1 MGKFLSMPEALR
13 PLKVFLCHASADKP
27 RVHELYRRL
36 AAEGWIDPWLD
47 AAKLLPGQHW
57 SMVIKEA
64 LAEADSVIIF
74 ISNHS
79 INREGFSQRELN
91 LAWDLSLEKPRRAIY
106 LIPLRLE
113 ACDVPYELRERQWA
127 DYFGEKQEDTYQA
140 LLKSLKLRCAQK
152 ISIEVDEIARNSEEK
167 IVHEQITYKPTEKSV
182 KSGVE
187 HGFPDLLRSL
197 AKYLRSLPSVSKA
210 SVRIIIIMAIISLAG
225 VLCGT
230 VWLNPF
236 YRNLLLAQFAPVQ
249 NTPALSVS
257 TPRPTNTLAPVV
269 SSAPSAT
276 GSPSTFPAVP
286 ISTFS
291 STNNLSETIV
301 PVPLVTETVNPSAEP
316 TVSKG
321 TPHGGGAGEIAF
333 AAVIDNVAQ
342 IFMSNSDGTNLHQL
356 THDLNGACS
365 FDWSPDGKQIVFVS
379 PCTERTS
386 QYPNSALYV
395 LDVETGAISML
406 FSTPAGDF
414 EPAWSPDGTKI
425 AFTSMRDGSMQIY
438 ILDKSSSNIS
448 RLTSPDN
455 NIQSRYPAWS
465 PDGTKIAYTVRRIGM
480 LQIWSMD
487 ADGNNK
493 QQLTQPGG
501 ASISDYLP
509 AWSPDG
515 KYLLFSE
522 TNADL
527 TAPSSLMQLILG
539 DKVAKLVPV
548 QPPVVD
554 ADFSPDGQWI
564 AYETSD
570 TKNQDIFIYHLLSVS
585 PPQRL
590 TTAGKI
596 YFDPVWR
603 PVK

>member
-1 MGKFLSMPEALR
+1 MGKFPSMPESPR
-13 PLKVFLCHASADKP
+13 PLKVFLCHASADKL

-152 ISIEVDEIARNSEEK
+152 FSIEVDEIARNPEEK

-187 HGFPDLLRSL
+187 HRFPDLLRSL
-197 AKYLRSLPSVSKA
+197 AQYLRSLPGVSKA
-210 SVRIIIIMAIISLAG
+210 SVRIIIIIAIINLAG

-236 YRNLLLAQFAPVQ
+236 YRSLLLAQFAPAK
-249 NTPALSVS
+249 NPPALSVS
-257 TPRPTNTLAPVV
+257 TPRPTNTMAPGV

-276 GSPSTFPAVP
+276 ESPSTFPAVP
-286 ISTFS
+286 VSTFS

-301 PVPLVTETVNPSAEP
+301 PIPLITETVNPSVEP

-333 AAVIDNVAQ
+333 ASVVDYVAQ
-342 IFMSNSDGTNLHQL
+342 IFISNPDGANIRQL
-356 THDLNGACS
+356 THDLNGACN
-365 FDWSPDGKQIVFVS
+365 FDWSSDGKQIVFVS

-386 QYPNSALYV
+386 QYPSSGLYL
-395 LDVETGAISML
+395 LDVESGATSML
-406 FSTPAGDF
+406 FSAPKGDF

-438 ILDKSSSNIS
+438 VFDRSNSKIT
-448 RLTSPDN
+448 RLTTPGN
-455 NIQSRYPAWS
+455 NVQSRYPTWS
-465 PDGTKIAYTVRRIGM
+465 PDSAQIAYTVRRLGL
-480 LQIWSMD
+480 LQIWIMD
-487 ADGNNK
+487 ADGSNQ
-493 QQLTQPGG
+493 QQLTRPGG
-501 ASISDYLP
+501 SVSDYLP

-527 TAPSSLMQLILG
+527 TAPSSLMRFVLRDQA
-539 DKVAKLVPV
+539 AKLVPI
-548 QPPVVD
+548 QHPVVD

-570 TKNQDIFIYHLLSVS
+570 FKNQSIFIYSFS
-585 PPQRL
+585 GTSPQRL
-590 TTAGKI
+590 TPSETNA
-596 YFDPVWR
+596 FDPVWR
-603 PVK
+603 PRK